1 MKRRDFIKLSLLS
14 AGAFGL
20 NVYSDP
26 LFAMPGNPQKKL
38 VFIFLKGGAD
48 VLSMFPPSQ
57 ILEEWVPN
65 EIPEAMQGQILKDKI
80 KVTSIPNKVNYR
92 EKING
97 CRKYNESL
105 DIHPSLTLNDD
116 LIKNLMI
123 FTHTGVQNN
132 GSRSH
137 FVQIERIE
145 KGYKNDG
152 YFTRALGDLKGV
164 AIGSNVPKSFM
175 GADVPLISN
184 LSDINIGFELG
195 DVKMTRSERLKLF
208 NTSKNSVL
216 KTIVPKAIANYN
228 DIEKGFYKSDSKDSN
243 FVSSCVTA
251 AELTQ
256 PPKEGSFE
264 PSIITIDFGGWD
276 DHINLDPN
284 NPDSAFSTRLTT
296 LNKGLIALNDG
307 MSSETIVVVMSEFG
321 RTLCINPSKGADHGV
336 GSAMMVFGKEASP
349 LFKDHK
355 FSQSWDFNATETS
368 SGGESSIAFKV
379 KHDCFDVLNKI
390 INGHVKVNVKAA

>member
-26 LFAMPGNPQKKL
+26 LFAMAGNPRKKL

-57 ILEEWVPN
+57 WAPDGLPVAI
-65 EIPEAMQGQILKDKI
+65 QG
-80 KVTSIPNKVNYR
+80 PNYR
-92 EKING
+92 KEING
-97 CRKYNESL
+97 CNKYNERL
-105 DIHPSLTLNDD
+105 DIHPSLPLTDD
-116 LIKNLMI
+116 LIKNLLI
-123 FTHTGVQNN
+123 FTHTGVM
-132 GSRSH
+132 GVKSSRSH
-137 FVQIERIE
+137 FVQIEQIE
-145 KGYKNDG
+145 KGYKSNG
-152 YFTRALGDLKGV
+152 YFTRALGTDLKGV

-175 GADVPLISN
+175 EADVPLISN
-184 LSDINIGFELG
+184 LSDINKEFALG
-195 DVKMTRSERLKLF
+195 NLSMTRPERLGLF
-208 NTSKNSVL
+208 MTSKNSVL
-216 KTIVPKAIANYN
+216 KTIVPKAIEDYDN
-228 DIEKGFYKSDSKDSN
+228 IEKGFFNTASTTSD

-284 NPDSAFSTRLTT
+284 NSSSSFSTRLKT
-296 LNKGLIALNDG
+296 LNNGLIALNKG

-321 RTLCINPSKGADHGV
+321 RTLCINPSGGADHGV
-336 GSAMMVFGKEASP
+336 GSAMMVFGEQVKT
-349 LFKDHK
+349 LFNGHN
-355 FSQSWDFNATETS
+355 FSQSWDFNATEKS

-379 KHDCFDVLNKI
+379 KNDCFEVLDKI
-390 INGHVKVNVKAA
+390 INGHVNVKAA

>member
-14 AGAFGL
+14 ASAFGL

-26 LFAMPGNPQKKL
+26 LFAMAGNPRKKL

-48 VLSMFPPSQ
+48 VLSMFPPTQ
-57 ILEEWVPN
+57 ITSFRETIN
-65 EIPEAMQGQILKDKI
+65 NSKQYNNDLK
-80 KVTSIPNKVNYR
+80 
-92 EKING
+92 
-97 CRKYNESL
+97 
-105 DIHPSLTLNDD
+105 IHPSLGLSED

-123 FTHTGVQNN
+123 FTHTGVKAQ

-137 FVQIERIE
+137 FVQIEQIE
-145 KGYKNDG
+145 KGYQSNG
-152 YFTRALGDLKGV
+152 YFARALGNLKGV

-184 LSDINIGFELG
+184 LSDINKGFDLG
-195 DVKMTRSERLKLF
+195 EVKMTRSERLALF

-216 KTIVPKAIANYN
+216 KTIVPKAIEDYDN
-228 DIEKGFYKSDSKDSN
+228 IEKGFFNSDSTTSD

-256 PPKEGSFE
+256 PPKDGSFE

-284 NPDSAFSTRLTT
+284 NSSSAFSKRLST
-296 LNKGLIALNDG
+296 LNNGLIALNDG
-307 MSSETIVVVMSEFG
+307 MSSDTIVVVMSEFG
-321 RTLCINPSKGADHGV
+321 RTIRINPSKGADHGV
-336 GSAMMVFGKEASP
+336 GSAMMVFGKQVNT
-349 LFKDHK
+349 LFKGHK
-355 FSQSWDFNATETS
+355 FNQSWDFS
-368 SGGESSIAFKV
+368 STDKGSAGASSEAFAV
-379 KHDCFDVLNKI
+379 KNDCFEVLDKV
-390 INGHVKVNVKAA
+390 INGHVKAS